1 MTKPREFFRY
11 ILLHVAS
18 MLGLSCYILADT
30 FFVAQSL
37 GADGLAALN
46 LAIPVY
52 SLINGSGLMLGTG
65 GAVRYAVCCGRGN
78 RDEAAQALYHTLLL
92 AVPLCVV
99 FLIAGGFFS
108 GDVALL
114 LGAQGDLYPMAQVYI
129 QCLLLFSP
137 AFLLNQIMGAV
148 IRNDGAPQLAT
159 VAMLS
164 GSFSNIILDM
174 VFLFPLG
181 MGMFGAVLATCLAP
195 IISLSILSLH
205 RRSLRRRHHPW
216 RWENRRM
223 QWSVWRVV
231 FTTGLPAFFAEISSG
246 VVILVF
252 NFLFLGLL
260 GSVGVAA
267 YGVIANLSL
276 VACAMM
282 TGVAQGMQPLVSRAW
297 GREDRHD
304 MQRVL
309 RWSLIT
315 VLSLAVAITVGLCA
329 GAAPVVQAFDTEGN
343 RALQDIATAGLP
355 LHAVGLPA
363 AGINIV
369 LAMFFAARET
379 PVPAQGITLLRG
391 LIFIIPLAW
400 LMSVCWQ
407 AMGVWLSFPA
417 AEGLTLLVA
426 AFWYHREKRK
436 QPHMV

>member
-1 MTKPREFFRY
+1 
-11 ILLHVAS
+11 
-18 MLGLSCYILADT
+18 
-30 FFVAQSL
+30 
-37 GADGLAALN
+37 
-46 LAIPVY
+46 
-52 SLINGSGLMLGTG
+52 
-65 GAVRYAVCCGRGN
+65 
-78 RDEAAQALYHTLLL
+78 
-92 AVPLCVV
+92 
-99 FLIAGGFFS
+99 
-108 GDVALL
+108 
-114 LGAQGDLYPMAQVYI
+114 
-129 QCLLLFSP
+129 
-137 AFLLNQIMGAV
+137 
-148 IRNDGAPQLAT
+148 
-159 VAMLS
+159 
-164 GSFSNIILDM
+164 
-174 VFLFPLG
+174 
-181 MGMFGAVLATCLAP
+181 
-195 IISLSILSLH
+195 
-205 RRSLRRRHHPW
+205 
-216 RWENRRM
+216 M

-231 FTTGLPAFFAEISSG
+231 FTTGLPAFFTEISSG

-355 LHAVGLPA
+355 LYAIGLPA

-369 LAMFFAARET
+369 LAMFFAAREN

-407 AMGVWLSFPA
+407 ATGVWFIVPGCGRADPIGSRF
-417 AEGLTLLVA
+417 LVSQGKKKTTP
-426 AFWYHREKRK
+426 YGMMIKGREARTSR
-436 QPHMV
+436 PFVWDHSG

>member
-18 MLGLSCYILADT
+18 MLELSCYILADT

-355 LHAVGLPA
+355 LYAVGLPA

-407 AMGVWLSFPA
+407 AMGVWLSFLA

-426 AFWYHREKRK
+426 AFWYYREKR
-436 QPHMV
+436 

>member
-1 MTKPREFFRY
+1 
-11 ILLHVAS
+11 
-18 MLGLSCYILADT
+18 
-30 FFVAQSL
+30 
-37 GADGLAALN
+37 
-46 LAIPVY
+46 
-52 SLINGSGLMLGTG
+52 
-65 GAVRYAVCCGRGN
+65 
-78 RDEAAQALYHTLLL
+78 
-92 AVPLCVV
+92 
-99 FLIAGGFFS
+99 
-108 GDVALL
+108 
-114 LGAQGDLYPMAQVYI
+114 
-129 QCLLLFSP
+129 
-137 AFLLNQIMGAV
+137 
-148 IRNDGAPQLAT
+148 
-159 VAMLS
+159 
-164 GSFSNIILDM
+164 
-174 VFLFPLG
+174 
-181 MGMFGAVLATCLAP
+181 
-195 IISLSILSLH
+195 
-205 RRSLRRRHHPW
+205 
-216 RWENRRM
+216 
-223 QWSVWRVV
+223 
-231 FTTGLPAFFAEISSG
+231 
-246 VVILVF
+246 
-252 NFLFLGLL
+252 
-260 GSVGVAA
+260 
-267 YGVIANLSL
+267 
-276 VACAMM
+276 MM

-309 RWSLIT
+309 RWGLIT

-355 LHAVGLPA
+355 LYAVGLPA

>member
-46 LAIPVY
+46 IAIPVY
-52 SLINGSGLMLGTG
+52 NLISGSGLMLGTG
-65 GAVRYAVCCGRGN
+65 GAVRYAVCMGRGN

-92 AVPLCVV
+92 AVPLCAV
-99 FLIAGGFFS
+99 FLLMGLFFS
-108 GDVALL
+108 GDLALL
-114 LGAQGDLYPMAQVYI
+114 LGAQGTLCPMTQVYI

-137 AFLLNQIMGAV
+137 AFLLNQIVGAV
-148 IRNDGAPQLAT
+148 VRNDGAPQLAT
-159 VAMLS
+159 LAMLS

-174 VFLFPLG
+174 VFLFVLG

-195 IISLSILSLH
+195 IISLLLLSLH
-205 RRSLRRRHHPW
+205 RRSLRRRQHPW
-216 RWENRRM
+216 RWENR
-223 QWSVWRVV
+223 QIQPAVWRTVLA
-231 FTTGLPAFFAEISSG
+231 TGLPAFFTEISSG

-282 TGVAQGMQPLVSRAW
+282 TGVAQGMQPLISRAW
-297 GREDRHD
+297 GRENRQD

-309 RWSLIT
+309 RWSLMAVLFLAILIT
-315 VLSLAVAITVGLCA
+315 AGLWA
-329 GAAPVVQAFDTEGN
+329 GASPVVQAFDTEGN
-343 RALQDIATAGLP
+343 RALQQIATAGLP
-355 LHAVGLPA
+355 LYALGLPA

-369 LAMFFAARET
+369 LAMFFAAREK
-379 PVPAQGITLLRG
+379 PIPAQGITLLRG
-391 LIFIIPLAW
+391 LVLIIPLSC
-400 LMSVCWQ
+400 LMAACWQ
-407 AMGVWLSFPA
+407 ATGVWLSFPVS
-417 AEGLTLLVA
+417 EGFTLLVG
-426 AFWYHREKRK
+426 FVWYQKGKRK
-436 QPHMV
+436 QKQP